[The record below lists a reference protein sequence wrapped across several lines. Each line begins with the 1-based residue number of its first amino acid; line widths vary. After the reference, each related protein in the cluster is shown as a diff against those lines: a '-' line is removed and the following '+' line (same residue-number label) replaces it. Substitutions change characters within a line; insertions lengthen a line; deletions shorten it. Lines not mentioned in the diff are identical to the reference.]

1 MDNQE
6 VPDDDDMEEG
16 TNVDDVSQNMTT
28 LDLSAARDVIQ
39 DSTVQQLTAGLL
51 QEALKAKSGNS
62 LKAKLTEI
70 WTMHLGSSETSF
82 SDVLSVQHIG
92 YILQKLA
99 EMRKICTFYLFSTY
113 SFVPTPPPPVIIV

>member
-1 MDNQE
+1 MSNDF
-6 VPDDDDMEEG
+6 VPDDDAMEEG
-16 TNVDDVSQNMTT
+16 TNVDDVSQNMTS

-51 QEALKAKSGNS
+51 QEALKAKTGSS

-70 WTMHLGSSETSF
+70 WTMHLKNSEKDSF
-82 SDVLSVQHIG
+82 SDVLSVQHVG

-99 EMRKICTFYLFSTY
+99 EMRKISICYCFLLIPLSLCHLRL
-113 SFVPTPPPPVIIV
+113 